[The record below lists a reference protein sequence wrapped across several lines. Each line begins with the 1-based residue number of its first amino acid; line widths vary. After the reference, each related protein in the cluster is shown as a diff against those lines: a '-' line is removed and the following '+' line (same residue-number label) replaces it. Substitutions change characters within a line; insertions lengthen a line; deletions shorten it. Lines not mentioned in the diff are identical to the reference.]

1 MKKVCLVMTMLC
13 ALLLACKPEAEK
25 PTVVT
30 ASVEDVTE
38 TTAKVVGQVTADGGA
53 DVTERGVCWNTESN
67 PEITNNRIVEGT
79 GLGTFTAELTDL
91 ESNTTYYVRAY
102 ATNEKGTSYGEEKN
116 FTTKEIEE
124 PGEPEEPGDDEPED
138 PENPEE
144 PGDDDDPEVPVV
156 VTVTTYEV
164 TDITINSAVCGGE
177 VAMEGEAVIVARG
190 VCYGTNANPTV
201 ADTYTTDGSG
211 VGTYASQITGLTHN
225 TTYYVRAYAT
235 DEEGV
240 TSYGEEKTFVTLE
253 MLLPTVTTS
262 EVTSITM
269 VSAVSGGEVTFD
281 GNAAVT
287 SRGVCWS
294 TNQNPTIED
303 SKTTDGEGVGA
314 FTSNITE
321 LSQNTTYYVRAYA
334 VNEMGVAYGEEVS
347 FSTTS
352 TEGTTNGH
360 DWVDLGLP
368 SGLKWATCNVGAT
381 APEQYGDYYSWGEV
395 ETKTAYNS
403 NNCSTMYQQIDDFS
417 GDPQYDVARKKWGDA
432 WRMPTKEEQEELLN
446 NCTWELT
453 TINGFSGYKVTGPN
467 GNSIFLP
474 AAGYYYDTYVN
485 FDGYYGGYWSSTP
498 HEDTDSAY
506 YLGFDDKEQRENAYY
521 RSDGQ
526 SVRAVI
532 E

>member
-1 MKKVCLVMTMLC
+1 
-13 ALLLACKPEAEK
+13 
-25 PTVVT
+25 
-30 ASVEDVTE
+30 
-38 TTAKVVGQVTADGGA
+38 
-53 DVTERGVCWNTESN
+53 
-67 PEITNNRIVEGT
+67 
-79 GLGTFTAELTDL
+79 
-91 ESNTTYYVRAY
+91 
-102 ATNEKGTSYGEEKN
+102 
-116 FTTKEIEE
+116 
-124 PGEPEEPGDDEPED
+124 
-138 PENPEE
+138 
-144 PGDDDDPEVPVV
+144 
-156 VTVTTYEV
+156 
-164 TDITINSAVCGGE
+164 
-177 VAMEGEAVIVARG
+177 MEGEAVIVARG
-190 VCYGTNANPTV
+190 VCYGINANPTV

-211 VGTYASQITGLTHN
+211 VGTYTSQIIDLAHN

-281 GNAAVT
+281 GNVAVT

-294 TNQNPTIED
+294 TSQNPTIED

-453 TINGFSGYKVTGPN
+453 TVNGFSGYKVTGPN

>member
-1 MKKVCLVMTMLC
+1 MKKVCFVLTMLC
-13 ALLLACKPEAEK
+13 ALLLACKPETEK

-30 ASVEDVTE
+30 VSVEDVTE

-53 DVTERGVCWNTESN
+53 EVTERGVCWNTERN
-67 PEITNNRIVEGT
+67 PEITNQRTVDGA
-79 GLGTFTAELTDL
+79 GVGTFAAEVADL
-91 ESNTTYYVRAY
+91 QPNTTYYVRAY
-102 ATNEKGTSYGEEKN
+102 ATNEKGTSYGEEMN
-116 FTTKEIEE
+116 FTTQETEEPEE
-124 PGEPEEPGDDEPED
+124 PGDDEPENPEEPEEPGDDEPED
-138 PENPEE
+138 PENPEDPEE
-144 PGDDDDPEVPVV
+144 PGDDEPEEPEIPVV
-156 VTVTTYEV
+156 ITVTTSEV
-164 TDITINSAVCGGE
+164 TDITTNSAVCGGE
-177 VAMEGEAVIVARG
+177 VTSDGEAVILARG
-190 VCYGTNANPTV
+190 VCYSITQNPTIE
-201 ADTYTTDGSG
+201 DNKTTDGEG
-211 VGTYASQITGLTHN
+211 MGTFTSLMSDLLPN

-235 DEEGV
+235 NEIETIYGDEMSF
-240 TSYGEEKTFVTLE
+240 TTEEE
-253 MLLPTVTTS
+253 TTGI
-262 EVTSITM
+262 V
-269 VSAVSGGEVTFD
+269 
-281 GNAAVT
+281 
-287 SRGVCWS
+287 
-294 TNQNPTIED
+294 
-303 SKTTDGEGVGA
+303 
-314 FTSNITE
+314 
-321 LSQNTTYYVRAYA
+321 
-334 VNEMGVAYGEEVS
+334 
-347 FSTTS
+347 
-352 TEGTTNGH
+352 NGH

-403 NNCSTMYQQIDDFS
+403 NNCSTMYQQVDDFS